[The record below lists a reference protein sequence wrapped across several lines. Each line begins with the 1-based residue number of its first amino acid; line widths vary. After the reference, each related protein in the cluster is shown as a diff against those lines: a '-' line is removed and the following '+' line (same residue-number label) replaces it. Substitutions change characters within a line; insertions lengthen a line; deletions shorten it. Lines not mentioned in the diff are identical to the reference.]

1 LFRYFRLQDRQKK
14 KKDYDVTET
23 LLDLRTLFEEPTIMK
38 NLSEGAHDNHQCTFT
53 LRGKFECGKEDE
65 PCQASDL
72 MIMDKMRSAFQ
83 RLTTEN
89 IALKAKVSV
98 VKLTPESLKDKEEKV
113 KYLTGLP
120 GYLTLMQVFQLLEPF
135 VQESTRSTLSQFEKL
150 MLVLMKLILN
160 LPLQDIASDET

>member
-1 LFRYFRLQDRQKK
+1 MFRYFRLQDRQKK

-23 LLDLRTLFEEPTIMK
+23 LLDLRTLFGEPTIIK
-38 NLSEGAHDNHQCTFT
+38 NESEGVHDNHQCTFT
-53 LRGKFECGKEDE
+53 LRGKLECGK
-65 PCQASDL
+65 ASDL
-72 MIMDKMRSAFQ
+72 MIMDKMRSAFH

-113 KYLTGLP
+113 KYLTELP

-150 MLVLMKLILN
+150 ILVLMKLRLN